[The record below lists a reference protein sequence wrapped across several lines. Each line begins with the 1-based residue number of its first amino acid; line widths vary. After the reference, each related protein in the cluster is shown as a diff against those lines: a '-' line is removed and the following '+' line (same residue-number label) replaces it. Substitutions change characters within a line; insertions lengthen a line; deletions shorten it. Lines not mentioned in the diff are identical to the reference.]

1 MSFYQADPFFG
12 ITGFPGGFGGF
23 GGLGGFGTRGFG
35 TPFGGTLGGGGLG
48 IPDFFTTDLTD
59 FFPPLAAGVQDI
71 SIPQTGQPFSADL
84 ALRRNTA
91 LEGKTSN
98 PLTLWVDV
106 FEQPDGYILAVDAPG
121 VEKKDITIELQ
132 DNNVLVITVN
142 RKIRERGTEQ
152 GKRLRQER
160 DHGVMK
166 RTLRLPRSLD
176 SSKMQA
182 RLENGILQIFV
193 PRSDQARQNLQQGEQ
208 VPQIQMQQ
216 QQQQQP
222 LQQQQQPLQQQQQ
235 PLQQPSQSQS
245 PKFGA
250 QKMDVDQQGVQG
262 QQDVQGQG
270 QQQGLLGQQQQ
281 GQASQQT
288 SRPSVQEI
296 SVGGQGKGEVQQPEQ
311 QQSQSSQQS
320 QQSSQQ
326 QRQSPV
332 GGQQQQQRRR
342 IPVE

>member
-35 TPFGGTLGGGGLG
+35 TPFGGTFGGGLG
-48 IPDFFTTDLTD
+48 IPDFSTDLTD
-59 FFPPLAAGVQDI
+59 FFPPLAAQGLQDI
-71 SIPQTGQPFSADL
+71 SVPQTGQPFSADL

-91 LEGKTSN
+91 LEGKPSN

-106 FEQPDGYILAVDAPG
+106 FEQPDGYILAADVPG
-121 VEKKDITIELQ
+121 VEKKDVTIELQ

-216 QQQQQP
+216 QQQQQ
-222 LQQQQQPLQQQQQ
+222 QPLQQQ
-235 PLQQPSQSQS
+235 QQPSQSQS

-262 QQDVQGQG
+262 QG

-281 GQASQQT
+281 GQATQQT
-288 SRPSVQEI
+288 SSRPSVQEI
-296 SVGGQGKGEVQQPEQ
+296 SIGGQGKGEVQQPEQ
-311 QQSQSSQQS
+311 QQSQS
-320 QQSSQQ
+320 QSSQQ

-332 GGQQQQQRRR
+332 GGQQQQRRR